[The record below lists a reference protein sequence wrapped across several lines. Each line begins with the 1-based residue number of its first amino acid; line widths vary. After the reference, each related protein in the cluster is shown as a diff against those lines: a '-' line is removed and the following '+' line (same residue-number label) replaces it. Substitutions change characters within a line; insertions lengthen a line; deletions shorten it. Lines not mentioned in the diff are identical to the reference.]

1 MIKVLFLC
9 HGNIC
14 RSPMAQFVFKKYVD
28 EAGLSDKF
36 EIESKAL
43 SREEIGEGIHH
54 GTIGIFKKYD
64 IPYEKHYASEF
75 KKSDYQYYDYIL
87 LMDQSNQFR
96 MSAYIKDDYL
106 NKIELLL
113 ENRSI
118 ADPWYTGNFEK
129 TYQDVVLGCKE
140 LLKRIRKDYNI

>member
-14 RSPMAQFVFKKYVD
+14 RSPMAQFVFKKLVV
-28 EAGLSDKF
+28 EAGLNDKF

-43 SREEIGEGIHH
+43 SREEIGEGIHY
-54 GTIGIFKKYD
+54 GTIGIFKKYG
-64 IPYEKHYASEF
+64 IPYDKHYASEF
-75 KKSDYQYYDYIL
+75 KRSDYQYYDYIL

-96 MSAYIKDDYL
+96 MSAYIENDNL
-106 NKIELLL
+106 HKISLLL

-129 TYQDVVLGCKE
+129 TYQDVLLGCKE